1 MVAAP
6 HTDRGRLTHVVAMI
20 RNPYQ
25 LGRVMCDAV
34 FTNLSAL
41 CPAHQVALACFRL
54 CRTDQSYT
62 VHHPHPYC
70 STTAGRPCLT
80 KGKHPPR
87 LLLPLP
93 LRVLLLLVLRV
104 LLLVLRCV
112 PPSAHPSV
120 RPRCSMR
127 RSLPPPS
134 LPPSIQPSLLPSS
147 HGRSL
152 RLSVASAHS
161 LRQSSIHPCWDGCG
175 GTRPSAPDD
184 EQSPG
189 PRLLQMNVHIVCDDA
204 KQDAF
209 HLQSALEAQ
218 YKKVKQMFPWI
229 TEACCT
235 RTALPS
241 YDDRETLCPQT
252 LRMRF
257 CCWYTRAP
265 SARPSDSI
273 DHRARPPRTGH
284 RPIRS
289 GGELPRHR
297 SGDRQ
302 PRHWRSH
309 GHQGEEDHLH
319 GGG

>member
-161 LRQSSIHPCWDGCG
+161 LRQSSIHPF
-175 GTRPSAPDD
+175 RLPAPLL
-184 EQSPG
+184 PAAFAVA
-189 PRLLQMNVHIVCDDA
+189 PRL
-204 KQDAF
+204 
-209 HLQSALEAQ
+209 
-218 YKKVKQMFPWI
+218 
-229 TEACCT
+229 
-235 RTALPS
+235 RG
-241 YDDRETLCPQT
+241 
-252 LRMRF
+252 LRS
-257 CCWYTRAP
+257 W
-265 SARPSDSI
+265 
-273 DHRARPPRTGH
+273 
-284 RPIRS
+284 
-289 GGELPRHR
+289 GGCSRR
-297 SGDRQ
+297 WS
-302 PRHWRSH
+302 
-309 GHQGEEDHLH
+309 
-319 GGG
+319 

>member
-1 MVAAP
+1 MCSMVAAP

-70 STTAGRPCLT
+70 NTTAGRPCLT

-134 LPPSIQPSLLPSS
+134 LPPSFHPALPPSIQPWPLAASLCRFRSLATPVLHPSLL
-147 HGRSL
+147 GRLWWDQAVGPGRRAEPRAALAADERPHRL
-152 RLSVASAHS
+152 R
-161 LRQSSIHPCWDGCG
+161 RC
-175 GTRPSAPDD
+175 
-184 EQSPG
+184 
-189 PRLLQMNVHIVCDDA
+189 
-204 KQDAF
+204 
-209 HLQSALEAQ
+209 EARR
-218 YKKVKQMFPWI
+218 VPL
-229 TEACCT
+229 AV
-235 RTALPS
+235 
-241 YDDRETLCPQT
+241 
-252 LRMRF
+252 
-257 CCWYTRAP
+257 RARGAVQEGQADVP
-265 SARPSDSI
+265 M
-273 DHRARPPRTGH
+273 DHRGLLHENGT
-284 RPIRS
+284 PIVR
-289 GGELPRHR
+289 R
-297 SGDRQ
+297 SGDVVPADVANAILLLVHSRAI
-302 PRHWRSH
+302 
-309 GHQGEEDHLH
+309 GAAL
-319 GGG
+319 